1 MLRNDTII
9 GTVESVLG
17 NRISILIDTEHL
29 PSNVPVI
36 DGRVYRIGQIGSFL
50 RIPIGYID
58 LYGVVTQA
66 GADAIPEKL
75 RDMEDADKLSKQARN
90 WLTMVLVGERVG
102 DRFERGVSQSPVS
115 GDHAHLVTIDDLK
128 IIYGNM
134 NDKGSISIGQISASE
149 SLSAR
154 LDIDKLVTRH
164 VALLGSTGS
173 GKSNA
178 VTVFLSEIAKGK
190 FPSAR
195 ILLIDPHGEYGAA
208 LGSHARVFKINAN
221 KHNGEYPLFIPYW
234 ALPFGELLKT
244 FVGALTDPQEEYVR
258 EKIFSKKLEASKNL
272 ASPPEEA
279 ALSADSPIPFSL
291 KELWYQLDR
300 FERLTIN
307 RGAGGTITE
316 ALIKEGNSD
325 SLVSAQFE
333 PHSTT
338 NTNPY
343 LNNQAK
349 GILRYLNNIRNRLVD
364 QRFNFFFH
372 PGEWEP
378 SKDGKVKKDLDA
390 LLVDWLAHDKPITV
404 LDLSGVPAEIT
415 AIVSGAVIRI
425 AYDALFWAQDLPIG
439 GRKQPLLMVLEEA
452 HMYLQAGE
460 ESVAS
465 SSVRSIAKEGR
476 KYGLGLML
484 VTQRPS
490 ELDPTVLSQC
500 GTTIALRMTN
510 GQDRAHVS
518 SAVQDD
524 LSDMLALIPSLRT
537 GEALIFGEAVK
548 IPSRV
553 RIDAATKAPKSEDPR
568 VSRAWSQS
576 PPLADYY
583 KQAIDLWRNGRF
595 SVEKKEEK

>member
-9 GTVESVLG
+9 GSVESVLG
-17 NRISILIDTEHL
+17 NRISILIDTDRL

-36 DGRVYRIGQIGSFL
+36 DGRVYRVGQIGSFL
-50 RIPIGYID
+50 RVPVGYID

-75 RDMEDADKLSKQARN
+75 RDTDDPDKLKKQARN
-90 WLTMVLVGERVG
+90 WLTMVLVGERIG
-102 DRFERGVSQSPVS
+102 DHFERGVSQSPVA
-115 GDHAHLVTIDDLK
+115 GDQVHLVTIDDLK

-134 NDKGSISIGQISASE
+134 DDKTSISIGQISASE

-178 VTVFLSEIAKGK
+178 VTVFLCEIAKGK

-195 ILLIDPHGEYGAA
+195 ILLIDPHGEYGTA
-208 LGSHARVFKINAN
+208 LGRYARVFKINADVQ
-221 KHNGEYPLFIPYW
+221 NGEYPLFIPYW

-244 FVGALTDPQEEYVR
+244 FVGVLTDPQEEYVR
-258 EKIFSKKLEASKNL
+258 EKIFSKKLEASKL
-272 ASPPEEA
+272 LSSPPEEA

-307 RGAGGTITE
+307 RGANGVITE
-316 ALIKEGNSD
+316 ALIKEGDSD

-372 PGEWEP
+372 SGEWEP
-378 SKDGKVKKDLDA
+378 AKDGKIKKDLDA
-390 LLVDWLAHDKPITV
+390 LLIDWLAHDRPITV
-404 LDLSGVPAEIT
+404 LDLSGVPPEIT

-465 SSVRSIAKEGR
+465 TSVRSIAKEGR

-510 GQDRAHVS
+510 GQDRGHVS

-553 RIDAATKAPKSEDPR
+553 RIDAATKAPRSEDPK
-568 VSRAWSQS
+568 VSMAWAQT
-576 PPLADYY
+576 PPSADYY

-595 SVEKKEEK
+595 SIEKKEK

>member
-17 NRISILIDTEHL
+17 SRISILIDTERL

-36 DGRVYRIGQIGSFL
+36 DGRVYRVGQIGSFL
-50 RIPIGYID
+50 RIPVGYID

-66 GADAIPEKL
+66 GADAIPERL
-75 RDMEDADKLSKQARN
+75 RDSDDSEKLKKLSKN

-102 DRFERGVSQSPVS
+102 DRFERGVSQSPVT
-115 GDHAHLVTIDDLK
+115 GDHVHLVTIDDLK
-128 IIYGNM
+128 IIYGTM
-134 NDKGSISIGQISASE
+134 DDRSSISIGQISASE

-178 VTVFLSEIAKGK
+178 VTVFLCEIAKGK

-195 ILLIDPHGEYGAA
+195 ILLIDPHGEYSSA
-208 LGSHARVFKINAN
+208 LGSYARVFKINAN
-221 KHNGEYPLFIPYW
+221 VSKGEYPLFIPYW

-244 FVGALTDPQEEYVR
+244 FVGTLTDPQEEYVR
-258 EKIFSKKLEASKNL
+258 EKVFTKKLDASKHL
-272 ASPPEEA
+272 SSPPEEA
-279 ALSADSPIPFSL
+279 AMSADSPIPFSI
-291 KELWYQLDR
+291 KDLWYQLDR
-300 FERLTIN
+300 FERLTVYKTN
-307 RGAGGTITE
+307 GVFTRE
-316 ALIKEGNSD
+316 ALVSEGNPD
-325 SLVSAQFE
+325 SLTSAQFE

-343 LNNQAK
+343 MNVQAK
-349 GILRYLNNIRNRLVD
+349 GILRYLSNVRNRLVD

-372 PGEWEP
+372 PGDWEP
-378 SKDGKVKKDLDA
+378 TKEGKINKDLDA
-390 LLVDWLAHDKPITV
+390 LLVDWLAHDRPITV

-439 GRKQPLLMVLEEA
+439 GRQQPLLMVLEEA

-465 SSVRSIAKEGR
+465 RSVRSIAKEGR

-490 ELDPTVLSQC
+490 ELDSTVLSQC

-510 GQDRAHVS
+510 GQDRGHVS
-518 SAVQDD
+518 SAIQDD

-553 RIDAATKAPKSEDPR
+553 RIDAATRAPRSEDPR
-568 VSRAWSQS
+568 VSKAWAQI
-576 PPLADYY
+576 PPSVDYY
-583 KQAIDLWRNGRF
+583 KQALDLWRNGRF
-595 SVEKKEEK
+595 TIEKSGE

>member
-17 NRISILIDTEHL
+17 NSISILIDSERL
-29 PSNVPVI
+29 PSNVPIV
-36 DGRVYRIGQIGSFL
+36 DGRVYRVGQIGSFL
-50 RIPIGYID
+50 RIPVGYID
-58 LYGVVTQA
+58 LYGVVTRA
-66 GADAIPEKL
+66 GVDAIPEKL
-75 RDMEDADKLSKQARN
+75 RDAGDSDMLKNQARN

-102 DRFERGVSQSPVS
+102 DQFERGVSQSPVA
-115 GDHAHLVTIDDLK
+115 GDQVHLVTIDDLK
-128 IIYGNM
+128 IIYGSM
-134 NDKGSISIGQISASE
+134 DEKSSISIGQISASE

-178 VTVFLSEIAKGK
+178 VTVFLCEIAKGK

-195 ILLIDPHGEYGAA
+195 ILLIDPHGEYTSA
-208 LGSHARVFKINAN
+208 LGNYARVFKINADGG
-221 KHNGEYPLFIPYW
+221 KGEYPLFIPFW
-234 ALPFGELLKT
+234 ALPFEELLKT
-244 FVGALTDPQEEYVR
+244 FVGTLSDPQEEYIR
-258 EKIFSKKLEASKNL
+258 EKIFLRKLEASKFL
-272 ASPPEEA
+272 SIPPEEA
-279 ALSADSPIPFSL
+279 AMSANSPIPFSL

-300 FERLTIN
+300 FERLTVCK
-307 RGAGGTITE
+307 GADGVITKE
-316 ALIKEGNSD
+316 ALVKEGNSD
-325 SLVSAQFE
+325 SLTCAQFE

-343 LNNQAK
+343 LNIQAK
-349 GILRYLNNIRNRLVD
+349 GILRYLNNIRNRLAD

-378 SKDGKVKKDLDA
+378 TKDGKIKKDLDS
-390 LLVDWLAHDKPITV
+390 LLIDWLAHDRPITV
-404 LDLSGVPAEIT
+404 LDLSGVPPEIT

-465 SSVRSIAKEGR
+465 RSVRSIAKEGR

-490 ELDPTVLSQC
+490 ELDSTVLSQC
-500 GTTIALRMTN
+500 GTTITLRMTN
-510 GQDRAHVS
+510 GQDRSHVS

-553 RIDAATKAPKSEDPR
+553 RIDAATKAPKSKDPE
-568 VSRAWSQS
+568 VSKAWAQT
-576 PPLADYY
+576 PPSIDYY
-583 KQAIDLWRNGRF
+583 KQALDLWRNGRF
-595 SVEKKEEK
+595 SIKNKGK

>member
-17 NRISILIDTEHL
+17 GRISVLVDTERL

-36 DGRVYRIGQIGSFL
+36 DGRVYRVGQIGSFL
-50 RIPIGYID
+50 RIPVGYID

-66 GADAIPEKL
+66 GAEAIPERLRDTTDPEKL
-75 RDMEDADKLSKQARN
+75 RIQAKS

-102 DRFERGVSQSPVS
+102 DRFERGVSQSPVT
-115 GDHAHLVTIDDLK
+115 GDQVHLVTIDDLK

-134 NDKGSISIGQISASE
+134 DDKGSISIGQISASE

-178 VTVFLSEIAKGK
+178 VTVFLSEIAKGQ

-195 ILLIDPHGEYGAA
+195 VLLIDPHGEYSSA
-208 LGSHARVFKINAN
+208 LGSYARVFKINADT
-221 KHNGEYPLFIPYW
+221 KNGEYPLFIPYW
-234 ALPFGELLKT
+234 ALPFGELLKA
-244 FVGALTDPQEEYVR
+244 FVGVLSDPQEEYLR
-258 EKIFSKKLEASKNL
+258 EKVFSKKLEASKHL
-272 ASPPEEA
+272 SSPPEEA
-279 ALSADSPIPFSL
+279 AMSADSPVPFSL

-300 FERLTIN
+300 FERLTVN
-307 RGAGGTITE
+307 KDKTGAVTE
-316 ALIKEGNSD
+316 ALITEGNSD

-333 PHSTT
+333 PHSTM

-372 PGEWEP
+372 PGDWEP
-378 SKDGKVKKDLDA
+378 TKEGKIKKDLDA
-390 LLVDWLAHDKPITV
+390 LLVDWLAHDRPITV

-415 AIVSGAVIRI
+415 AIVSGAAIRI

-439 GRKQPLLMVLEEA
+439 GRQQPLLMVLEEA

-465 SSVRSIAKEGR
+465 RSVRSIAKEGR

-490 ELDPTVLSQC
+490 ELDSTVLSQC

-510 GQDRAHVS
+510 GQDRGHVS
-518 SAVQDD
+518 SSIQDD

-553 RIDAATKAPKSEDPR
+553 RIDLATRAPKSEDPK
-568 VSRAWSQS
+568 VAKAWAKDQ
-576 PPLADYY
+576 PAVDGY
-583 KQAIDLWRNGRF
+583 KQALNLWRNGRF
-595 SVEKKEEK
+595 SIEKKGK

>member
-1 MLRNDTII
+1 
-9 GTVESVLG
+9 
-17 NRISILIDTEHL
+17 
-29 PSNVPVI
+29 
-36 DGRVYRIGQIGSFL
+36 
-50 RIPIGYID
+50 
-58 LYGVVTQA
+58 
-66 GADAIPEKL
+66 
-75 RDMEDADKLSKQARN
+75 
-90 WLTMVLVGERVG
+90 MVLVGERVG
-102 DRFERGVSQSPVS
+102 DRFERGVSQSPVT
-115 GDHAHLVTIDDLK
+115 GDHVHLVTIDDLK
-128 IIYGNM
+128 IIYGTM
-134 NDKGSISIGQISASE
+134 DDRSSISIGQISASE

-178 VTVFLSEIAKGK
+178 VTVFLCEIAKGK
-190 FPSAR
+190 FPAAR
-195 ILLIDPHGEYGAA
+195 ILLIDPHGEYSSA
-208 LGSHARVFKINAN
+208 LGSYARVFKINAN
-221 KHNGEYPLFIPYW
+221 VSKGEYPLFIPYW

-244 FVGALTDPQEEYVR
+244 FVGTLTDPQEEYVR
-258 EKIFSKKLEASKNL
+258 EKVFTKKLEASKHL
-272 ASPPEEA
+272 SSPPEEA
-279 ALSADSPIPFSL
+279 AMSADSPIPFSL

-300 FERLTIN
+300 FERLTVYKTN
-307 RGAGGTITE
+307 GVFTRE
-316 ALIKEGNSD
+316 ALTKEGDPD
-325 SLVSAQFE
+325 SLISAQFE

-343 LNNQAK
+343 MNVQAK
-349 GILRYLNNIRNRLVD
+349 GILRYLSNVRNRLVD

-372 PGEWEP
+372 PGDWEP
-378 SKDGKVKKDLDA
+378 TKDGKVKKDLDA
-390 LLVDWLAHDKPITV
+390 LLVDWLAHDRPITV

-439 GRKQPLLMVLEEA
+439 GRQQPLLMVLEEA

-465 SSVRSIAKEGR
+465 RSVRSIAKEGR

-490 ELDPTVLSQC
+490 ELDSTVLSQC

-510 GQDRAHVS
+510 GQDRGHVS
-518 SAVQDD
+518 SAIQDD

-553 RIDAATKAPKSEDPR
+553 RIDAATRAPKSEDPK
-568 VSRAWSQS
+568 VSKAWAQS
-576 PPLADYY
+576 PPTVDYY
-583 KQAIDLWRNGRF
+583 KQALDLWRNGRF
-595 SVEKKEEK
+595 TIKKSGE

>member
-17 NRISILIDTEHL
+17 GRISILIDTDRL

-50 RIPIGYID
+50 RIPVGYID

-66 GADAIPEKL
+66 GADAIPERL
-75 RDMEDADKLSKQARN
+75 RDADDSDKLKKQARN
-90 WLTMVLVGERVG
+90 WLTMVLVGERIG
-102 DRFERGVSQSPVS
+102 NHFERGVSQSPVT
-115 GDHAHLVTIDDLK
+115 GDQVHLVTIDDLK
-128 IIYGNM
+128 IIYGDM

-178 VTVFLSEIAKGK
+178 VTVFLGEIAKGK

-195 ILLIDPHGEYGAA
+195 ILLIDPHGEYGVA
-208 LGSHARVFKINAN
+208 LGGYARVFKINADV
-221 KHNGEYPLFIPYW
+221 HNGEYPLFIPYW

-244 FVGALTDPQEEYVR
+244 FVGVLTDSQEEYIR
-258 EKIFSKKLEASKNL
+258 EKIFSKKLEASKYL
-272 ASPPEEA
+272 LSPPEEA

-291 KELWYQLDR
+291 KEIWYQLDR
-300 FERLTIN
+300 FERLTNN
-307 RGAGGTITE
+307 RGVGGVITE

-325 SLVSAQFE
+325 PLISAQFE

-378 SKDGKVKKDLDA
+378 AKDGKVKKDLDA
-390 LLVDWLAHDKPITV
+390 LLVDWLAHDRPITV

-415 AIVSGAVIRI
+415 AIVAGAVIRI
-425 AYDALFWAQDLPIG
+425 AYDALFWAQELPIG
-439 GRKQPLLMVLEEA
+439 GRKQPLLLVLEEA

-500 GTTIALRMTN
+500 GTTIVLRMTN
-510 GQDRAHVS
+510 GQDRGHVS

-553 RIDAATKAPKSEDPR
+553 RIDAATNAPKSKDPK
-568 VSRAWSQS
+568 VSMAWAQT
-576 PPLADYY
+576 PPSTDYY

-595 SVEKKEEK
+595 SIGKKEKK

>member
-1 MLRNDTII
+1 MLRNDTIM
-9 GTVESVLG
+9 GTVESVFG
-17 NRISILIDTEHL
+17 NRISILIDTVRL
-29 PSNVPVI
+29 PSNIPVI
-36 DGRVYRIGQIGSFL
+36 DGRVYRVGQIGSFL
-50 RIPIGYID
+50 RVPVGYID

-66 GADAIPEKL
+66 GADAIPERVRDLSDQEKL
-75 RDMEDADKLSKQARN
+75 KNQDRS
-90 WLTMVLVGERVG
+90 WLTMVLVGERAG
-102 DRFERGVSQSPVS
+102 NRFERGISQSPVT
-115 GDHAHLVTIDDLK
+115 GDQVHLVTIEDLK

-134 NDKGSISIGQISASE
+134 DEKSSICIGQISASE

-164 VALLGSTGS
+164 IALLGSTGS

-178 VTVFLSEIAKGK
+178 VTVFLSEIAKGN

-195 ILLIDPHGEYGAA
+195 ILLIDPHGEYGSA
-208 LGSHARVFKINAN
+208 LGRYARVFKISADV
-221 KHNGEYPLFIPYW
+221 KNGEHPLFIPYW
-234 ALPFGELLKT
+234 ALPFSELLKT
-244 FVGALTDPQEEYVR
+244 FVGTLSDPQEEYVR
-258 EKIFSKKLEASKNL
+258 EKVFSKKLEASKHL
-272 ASPPEEA
+272 TSPPAEA
-279 ALSADSPIPFSL
+279 AMSADSPVPFSI
-291 KELWYQLDR
+291 KDLWYQLDR
-300 FERLTIN
+300 FERLTVHKGSNGI
-307 RGAGGTITE
+307 IVKE
-316 ALIKEGNSD
+316 ALIKEGDAD

-343 LNNQAK
+343 LNAQAK

-364 QRFNFFFH
+364 QRFGFFFH
-372 PGEWEP
+372 PGELEP
-378 SKDGKVKKDLDA
+378 TKDGKVKKDLDS
-390 LLVDWLAHDKPITV
+390 LLLDWLGYDEPITV
-404 LDLSGVPAEIT
+404 LDLSGIPPEIT

-425 AYDALFWAQDLPIG
+425 VYDALFWAQELPVG

-465 SSVRSIAKEGR
+465 RSVRSIAKEGR

-490 ELDPTVLSQC
+490 ELDSTVLSQC
-500 GTTIALRMTN
+500 GTTVALRMTN
-510 GQDRAHVS
+510 GQDRSHVA

-553 RIDAATKAPKSEDPR
+553 RIDAATKAPKSEDPK
-568 VSRAWSQS
+568 VSQAWAQKL
-576 PPLADYY
+576 PATKHYEEALN
-583 KQAIDLWRNGRF
+583 LWRNGRF
-595 SVEKKEEK
+595 NVGKKEK

>member
-1 MLRNDTII
+1 MLRSDTII
-9 GTVESVLG
+9 GTVESVIG
-17 NRISILIDTEHL
+17 SRISILIDTERL

-36 DGRVYRIGQIGSFL
+36 NGRVYRVGQIGSFL
-50 RIPIGYID
+50 RIPVGYID

-66 GADAIPEKL
+66 GADAIPERLKDTDDSEKL
-75 RDMEDADKLSKQARN
+75 KKQAKN

-102 DRFERGVSQSPVS
+102 ERFERGVSQSPVT
-115 GDHAHLVTIDDLK
+115 GDHVHLVTIDDLK

-134 NDKGSISIGQISASE
+134 DDKTSISIGQISASE

-195 ILLIDPHGEYGAA
+195 ILLIDPHGEYGSA
-208 LGSHARVFKINAN
+208 LGGYARVFKINAN
-221 KHNGEYPLFIPYW
+221 VSSGEYPLFIPYW

-258 EKIFSKKLEASKNL
+258 EKIFSKKLEASKHL
-272 ASPPEEA
+272 SAPPEEA
-279 ALSADSPIPFSL
+279 AISADSPIPFSL

-300 FERLTIN
+300 FERLTVHKDTKGI
-307 RGAGGTITE
+307 ITKE
-316 ALIKEGNSD
+316 ALIKEGDSD

-349 GILRYLNNIRNRLVD
+349 GILRYLSNIRNRLVD
-364 QRFNFFFH
+364 QRFNFFFR
-372 PGEWEP
+372 PGDWEP
-378 SKDGKVKKDLDA
+378 AKDGKIKKDLDA
-390 LLVDWLAHDKPITV
+390 LLVDWLAHDRPITV
-404 LDLSGVPAEIT
+404 LDLSGVPAEVT

-439 GRKQPLLMVLEEA
+439 GRKQPLLLVLEEA

-465 SSVRSIAKEGR
+465 RSVRGIAKEGR

-510 GQDRAHVS
+510 GQDRGHVS

-524 LSDMLALIPSLRT
+524 LSDMLDLIPSLRT

-553 RIDAATKAPKSEDPR
+553 RIDAASRAPKSEDPK
-568 VSRAWSQS
+568 VSKSWAQT
-576 PPLADYY
+576 PPSVDYY
-583 KQAIDLWRNGRF
+583 KQAINLWRNGRL
-595 SVEKKEEK
+595 SIEKKGE

>member
-17 NRISILIDTEHL
+17 NRISILIDTDRL

-50 RIPIGYID
+50 RIPVGYID

-75 RDMEDADKLSKQARN
+75 RNTDDSVELKKQARN

-102 DRFERGVSQSPVS
+102 DHFERGVSQSPVA
-115 GDHAHLVTIDDLK
+115 GDRVHLVTIDDLK

-134 NDKGSISIGQISASE
+134 DDKSSISIGQISASE

-178 VTVFLSEIAKGK
+178 VTVFLTEIAKGK

-208 LGSHARVFKINAN
+208 LGRYARVFKINADAN
-221 KHNGEYPLFIPYW
+221 NGEYSLFIPYW

-244 FVGALTDPQEEYVR
+244 FVGILTDPQEEYVR
-258 EKIFSKKLEASKNL
+258 EKIFSKRLEASKHL
-272 ASPPEEA
+272 PSPPEEA

-300 FERLTIN
+300 FERLTNN
-307 RGAGGTITE
+307 RATNGVMTE
-316 ALIKEGNSD
+316 ALIREGNSD
-325 SLVSAQFE
+325 SLISAQFE

-349 GILRYLNNIRNRLVD
+349 GILRYLNNIKNRLVD

-378 SKDGKVKKDLDA
+378 TKDGKIKKDLDA
-390 LLVDWLAHDKPITV
+390 LLIDWLAHDRPITV

-465 SSVRSIAKEGR
+465 TSVRSIAKEGR

-490 ELDPTVLSQC
+490 ELDSTVLSQC

-510 GQDRAHVS
+510 GQDRGHVS

-553 RIDAATKAPKSEDPR
+553 RIDAATKAPKSEDPK
-568 VSRAWSQS
+568 VSVAWAKT
-576 PPLADYY
+576 PPSTDYY
-583 KQAIDLWRNGRF
+583 KQAINLWRNGRF
-595 SVEKKEEK
+595 SIEKKEKE

>member
-17 NRISILIDTEHL
+17 NRISILIDTERL

-50 RIPIGYID
+50 RVPVGYID

-75 RDMEDADKLSKQARN
+75 RDAENSDKLKKQARN
-90 WLTMVLVGERVG
+90 WLTMVLVGERIG
-102 DRFERGVSQSPVS
+102 DHFERGVSQSPVA
-115 GDHAHLVTIDDLK
+115 GDQVHLVTIDDLK
-128 IIYGNM
+128 IIYGDM
-134 NDKGSISIGQISASE
+134 DDKTSISIGQISASE

-178 VTVFLSEIAKGK
+178 VTVFLGEIAKGK

-195 ILLIDPHGEYGAA
+195 ILLIDPHGEYGTA
-208 LGSHARVFKINAN
+208 LGGYARVFKINAN
-221 KHNGEYPLFIPYW
+221 MHNGEYPLFIPYW

-244 FVGALTDPQEEYVR
+244 FVGALTDPQEEYIR
-258 EKIFSKKLEASKNL
+258 EKIFSKKLEASKHL
-272 ASPPEEA
+272 SSPPQEA

-307 RGAGGTITE
+307 RGANGAITE
-316 ALIKEGNSD
+316 ALIREGDSD

-349 GILRYLNNIRNRLVD
+349 GVLRYLSNIRNRLVD

-378 SKDGKVKKDLDA
+378 TKDGKVKKDLDA
-390 LLVDWLAHDKPITV
+390 LLIDWLAHDRPITV
-404 LDLSGVPAEIT
+404 LDLSGVPPEIT

-465 SSVRSIAKEGR
+465 TSVRSIAKEGR

-510 GQDRAHVS
+510 GQDRGHVS

-537 GEALIFGEAVK
+537 GEALVFGEAVK

-553 RIDAATKAPKSEDPR
+553 RIDAATKAPRSEDPK
-568 VSRAWSQS
+568 VSIAWAQT
-576 PPLADYY
+576 PPLTKYY
-583 KQAIDLWRNGRF
+583 KQALNLWRNGRF
-595 SVEKKEEK
+595 TIAKKGEE